1 MCVPDVSGR
10 WATWEG
16 RTNPLSIP
24 PYVLVRQLVALLTA
38 TMEPGQVEHLLD
50 VEVNGVR
57 CRCQRV
63 TAPAAGQTALSPRE
77 REIVRG
83 RQGAHQPGHRGRPGN
98 QHVDGVDLPPRIFA
112 KLQVNSRAA
121 MVAGVMDAENQSP
134 VARS

>member
-1 MCVPDVSGR
+1 MGR
-10 WATWEG
+10 SDEPVVDPAV
-16 RTNPLSIP
+16 RA
-24 PYVLVRQLVALLTA
+24 LVRQLVALLTA
-38 TMEPGQVEHLLD
+38 TKEPGQVEHLLD

-77 REIVRG
+77 QEIVRMV
-83 RQGAHQPGHRGRPGN
+83 AKGHTNRAIADVLGISTWTVSTYLR
-98 QHVDGVDLPPRIFA
+98 RIFA

-121 MVAGVMDAENQSP
+121 MVAGVLDAENQSP